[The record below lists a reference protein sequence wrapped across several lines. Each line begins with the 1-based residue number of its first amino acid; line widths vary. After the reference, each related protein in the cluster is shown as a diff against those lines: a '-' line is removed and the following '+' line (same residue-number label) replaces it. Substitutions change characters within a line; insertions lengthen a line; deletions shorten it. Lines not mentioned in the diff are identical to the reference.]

1 MTRFTPY
8 ADNDE
13 IGGLLVDTA
22 TVHVER
28 LLPTV
33 SDTWELLVSCPELW
47 LGDAV
52 RIEQTGRYA
61 VDGCL
66 DSEHA
71 HGRIEEVAML
81 ERIVLTWQ
89 PDSWDAPA
97 LVEIAGV
104 EAGDSRT
111 RVSAHVEDVP
121 EQVGRA
127 HVAAHWQAALDRLAA
142 PAVTSAETSES
153 RAGSASHAAQPQG
166 LSTPLSSAASSAAS
180 SRRHACVSSTSRPA
194 SRHGS
199 VTFFGSGRKPTTSIT
214 HQYAA
219 GVSARPLVS
228 R

>member
-8 ADNDE
+8 ADNDD
-13 IGGLLVDTA
+13 LLVDTA

-28 LLPTV
+28 LLSATV

-71 HGRIEEVAML
+71 HGRIEEVVML

-104 EAGDSRT
+104 EAGDGRT

-127 HVAAHWQAALDRLAA
+127 PVAAHWQAALDRLAA
-142 PAVTSAETSES
+142 PAATSPETSEPH
-153 RAGSASHAAQPQG
+153 AGAASHAA
-166 LSTPLSSAASSAAS
+166 
-180 SRRHACVSSTSRPA
+180 
-194 SRHGS
+194 
-199 VTFFGSGRKPTTSIT
+199 
-214 HQYAA
+214 
-219 GVSARPLVS
+219 
-228 R
+228 